1 MACCD
6 LRATDFTS
14 AVRERARHMPYM
26 LLRGVAAL
34 WTVMLVLDACRLV
47 GESRW
52 ISCCIAGVEIA
63 CLWLLA
69 SRPLVGVVPV
79 AILWCM
85 SLVSPIPV
93 PPAFG
98 YVGLTAV
105 GVLGY
110 LGMPLSILF
119 ASVFMAVNYVS
130 HLLMA
135 DFVAPLA
142 IMPALTMCAD
152 MLLAGI
158 VGCIV
163 RIVRR
168 NMRERDRWRVQQ
180 QHMAVAARL
189 HDEAC
194 NDLVY
199 ALLTLRRSQV
209 ETASTN
215 DDEEHERLAQVSAA
229 VEDALASVR
238 SGILLLRASDDGDEH
253 RTERRRTLPVHAA
266 IEWQHSRVRE
276 LGFDGLTS
284 VSDGARFVTSG
295 ADRIA
300 ALDGLIRE
308 LFGNLVKYADAA
320 HPFVCS
326 VDVQGDM
333 LYLSWCNTRAA
344 RPNVTASSGSGISGC
359 RRLFEQCGG
368 ALAAGAGDG
377 ALWCVE
383 ASMPLHG
390 ASTMPD

>member
-1 MACCD
+1 
-6 LRATDFTS
+6 
-14 AVRERARHMPYM
+14 MPSM
-26 LLRGVAAL
+26 LLRGVAIL

-47 GESRW
+47 GEGRW
-52 ISCCIAGVEIA
+52 ISCCLAGVEIA

-69 SRPLVGVVPV
+69 NRPLAGVAPV
-79 AILWCM
+79 AILWCVF
-85 SLVSPIPV
+85 LVSPIPV

-110 LGMPLSILF
+110 LGMPL
-119 ASVFMAVNYVS
+119 AVVFTFVFVAADYVS

-135 DFVAPLA
+135 DFVPPLV
-142 IMPALTMCAD
+142 IMPMLTLCAN
-152 MLLAGI
+152 MLLAGVI
-158 VGCIV
+158 GCIV

-168 NMRERDRWRVQQ
+168 NMRERDRWRMQQ

-199 ALLTLRRSQV
+199 ALLTLRHSQV
-209 ETASTN
+209 ETANAN
-215 DDEEHERLAQVSAA
+215 DDEEYERLAQVSAA

-238 SGILLLRASDDGDEH
+238 SGILLLHASGDGDEL
-253 RTERRRTLPVHAA
+253 RAERRRTLPVHTA
-266 IEWQHSRVRE
+266 IERQHSRVRE

-284 VSDGARFVTSG
+284 VGDGARFVTSG
-295 ADRIA
+295 TDRIA
-300 ALDGLIRE
+300 ALDGLIHE

-326 VDVQGDM
+326 VDVQGDT

-344 RPNVTASSGSGISGC
+344 QPNVTAASGSGIAGC

-383 ASMPLHG
+383 ASMPLHD
-390 ASTMPD
+390 APTMSD